1 MSRKLLRSTAVVSAM
16 TFISRVL
23 GFLRDMIIAR
33 AFGAG
38 MATDA
43 FFVAF
48 RIPNFLRRLF
58 AEGAFSLA
66 FVPVFAQYKE
76 RHPEELRELVARVTG
91 TLALILLVVTAIGV
105 LAAPVLV
112 LIFAP
117 GFTQDAEQF
126 ELTVQLLRLTFPYL
140 LFISLT
146 ACAGGMLNSF
156 GQFAVP
162 ALTPTLLNLSMIGAA
177 LWLAPHFEQPVTAL
191 AWGVFIAGVAQLTV
205 QLPFLHR
212 LGLLRRPRW
221 GWRFPGVQRIL
232 KLMIPTLFGSSVAQ
246 INLLFDTLLASLLV
260 SGSVSWLYYSDR
272 LLEFPLGVFGVAL
285 ATVIL
290 PKLSREHA
298 AASATEFNR
307 TLDWALRWGLLI
319 GLPAAVALA
328 LLAGPLLSTLFQY
341 GAFTDHDVR
350 MARQSL
356 IAFALGLQA
365 FILIKILAPG
375 FYARQDTRTPVRIG
389 IIAMVSNMGLN
400 LLLIWPLAHAG
411 LALATTLSAILNAGL
426 LYRHLRR
433 DGIYTPETGWLL
445 FLIQVG
451 GASTGMGLLLW
462 LLGGELG
469 WWLDAGAGQRVR
481 WLMVLILSGLVSYAA
496 ILLMCGLRPRQLLSI
511 ESETETRT

>member
-1 MSRKLLRSTAVVSAM
+1 MSRSLLRSTAVVSSM

-23 GFLRDMIIAR
+23 GFLRDMIVAR
-33 AFGAG
+33 SFGAG

-66 FVPVFAQYKE
+66 FVPVFAEYKQ
-76 RHPEELRELVARVTG
+76 RHPDELRELVARVTG
-91 TLALILLVVTAIGV
+91 TLTVILFVVTALGV
-105 LAAPVLV
+105 LAAPLLV
-112 LIFAP
+112 WVFAP
-117 GFTQDAEQF
+117 GFAQNAEQI
-126 ELTVQLLRLTFPYL
+126 ELTAQLLRLTFPYL

-177 LWLAPHFEQPVTAL
+177 LWLAPYFAQPVTAL
-191 AWGVFIAGVAQLTV
+191 AWGVLVAGIAQLAV
-205 QLPFLHR
+205 QLPFLYR
-212 LGLLRRPRW
+212 LGLLCRPRW
-221 GWRFPGVQRIL
+221 GWHYPGVQRIL

-246 INLLFDTLLASLLV
+246 INLLFDTLLASLLI

-298 AASATEFNR
+298 ATSPAAFSR
-307 TLDWALRWGLLI
+307 TLDWALRWAVLI

-328 LLAGPLLSTLFQY
+328 VLAGPILTTLFQY
-341 GAFTDHDVR
+341 GAFTAYDVR
-350 MARQSL
+350 MSQQSL

-365 FILIKILAPG
+365 FILIKVLAPG
-375 FYARQDTRTPVRIG
+375 FYARQDTRTPVKIG
-389 IIAMVSNMGLN
+389 IIALVANMVFNV
-400 LLLIWPLAHAG
+400 LLIWPLAHAG
-411 LALATTLSAILNAGL
+411 LALATTLSALLNAGL
-426 LYRHLRR
+426 LYQHLRR
-433 DGIYTPETGWLL
+433 AAIYRPEPGWGRFLL
-445 FLIQVG
+445 QIIA
-451 GASTGMGLLLW
+451 ASCVMGLLLW
-462 LLGGELG
+462 LLAGPLD
-469 WWLDAGAGQRVR
+469 WWLASGAWARVR
-481 WLMVLILSGLVSYAA
+481 WLMVVIAGGLVSYAL
-496 ILLMCGLRPRQLLSI
+496 ILLACGLRPQHLLHV
-511 ESETETRT
+511 EPNPQP